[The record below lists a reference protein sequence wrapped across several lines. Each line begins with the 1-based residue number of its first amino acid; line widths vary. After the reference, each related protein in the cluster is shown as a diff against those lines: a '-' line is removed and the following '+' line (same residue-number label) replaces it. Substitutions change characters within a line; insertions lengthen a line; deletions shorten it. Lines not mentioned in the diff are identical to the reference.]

1 MQEQEAPMGRDFG
14 VAMGD
19 HVFFRWHDFVN
30 SIYLTYKHSL
40 PSYTEDEVSA
50 TVGIRVQRLQHAYH
64 VPSSSRTQR
73 G

>member
-1 MQEQEAPMGRDFG
+1 MTDTDCLMQEQEAPMGRDFG

-50 TVGIRVQRLQHAYH
+50 
-64 VPSSSRTQR
+64 
-73 G
+73 